1 MFVSNLTLFDC
12 QSVPSHAQSSLVHP
26 EVLIAQYRQDV
37 DEIHAPGMGHGSIVL
52 LWVILFVWHCL
63 ALGSQ
68 IHIPQ

>member
-12 QSVPSHAQSSLVHP
+12 QSVPSHAQSSLVRP

-37 DEIHAPGMGHGSIVL
+37 DEIHAPGMGHDGSIVL
-52 LWVILFVWHCL
+52 LWVICL
-63 ALGSQ
+63 VLGSQ